1 MTSKEKANELF
12 NKYFSEIRMPSDCEG
27 CMQCVGRCANM
38 VAIAQKYA
46 SIACQHII
54 ESEPTSP
61 SNVDWDDVGGTH
73 QYYYEAQKEEAL
85 KFWQQVKNEIQLL

>member
-1 MTSKEKANELF
+1 MTLSPKEKAKELVS
-12 NKYFSEIRMPSDCEG
+12 KYITNQNSWYLENLVDGLRIAHAK
-27 CMQCVGRCANM
+27 QC
-38 VAIAQKYA
+38 AI
-46 SIACQHII
+46 IACEQII

-73 QYYYEAQKEEAL
+73 QYYYEAQKEEAF

>member
-1 MTSKEKANELF
+1 MTLSPKEKAKELVHSYLTASF
-12 NKYFSEIRMPSDCEG
+12 GTIEEYVPVPYVFAK
-27 CMQCVGRCANM
+27 QC
-38 VAIAQKYA
+38 AI
-46 SIACQHII
+46 IACEHII